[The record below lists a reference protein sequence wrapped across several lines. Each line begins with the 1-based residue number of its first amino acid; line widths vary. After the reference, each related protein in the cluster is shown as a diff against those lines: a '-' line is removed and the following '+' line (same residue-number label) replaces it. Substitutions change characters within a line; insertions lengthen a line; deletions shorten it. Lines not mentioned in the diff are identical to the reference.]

1 MVVDRLFLWTQLE
14 RWYISEVLL
23 QEIFWLDRRF
33 LLNELE
39 DILQFDK
46 LIVLNRLQ
54 LTSLSLSKRPQFIS
68 IKLFISPLGAHI
80 LTHTLNRGERTCTL
94 FSRKGECKFLRL
106 DSCDSGEGTLLSNL
120 GWR

>member
-46 LIVLNRLQ
+46 LIVLNRL
-54 LTSLSLSKRPQFIS
+54 
-68 IKLFISPLGAHI
+68 
-80 LTHTLNRGERTCTL
+80 
-94 FSRKGECKFLRL
+94 
-106 DSCDSGEGTLLSNL
+106 
-120 GWR
+120 

>member
-23 QEIFWLDRRF
+23 QEIFWLHRRF
-33 LLNELE
+33 LLNKLE

-54 LTSLSLSKRPQFIS
+54 LTSLSLSKRLQFLS
-68 IKLFISPLGAHI
+68 IKLFISILGAHI
-80 LTHTLNRGERTCTL
+80 LIHTLN
-94 FSRKGECKFLRL
+94 
-106 DSCDSGEGTLLSNL
+106 
-120 GWR
+120 

>member
-33 LLNELE
+33 LLNILE

-54 LTSLSLSKRPQFIS
+54 LTSLSLSKRLQFLS

-80 LTHTLNRGERTCTL
+80 LIHTLNRGERPCTL
-94 FSRKGECKFLRL
+94 FSWKGESKFLRL

>member
-14 RWYISEVLL
+14 RWYIIEVLL

-54 LTSLSLSKRPQFIS
+54 LTSLSLSKRPQFLI
-68 IKLFISPLGAHI
+68 IKLSISPLGAHI
-80 LTHTLNRGERTCTL
+80 PTHTVNRGERPITL
-94 FSRKGECKFLRL
+94 FSGKGECKFLRL